1 MAEFDAIPAS
11 SLSSGPLASNAA
23 LPTPTASSA
32 VQLAQQRL
40 GAWIADA
47 TRGIPFYTVDSADAQ
62 WTRHRKQLM
71 AISSHVQL
79 ATG

>member
-11 SLSSGPLASNAA
+11 SLSVGSPANAPPLT
-23 LPTPTASSA
+23 LTTASA
-32 VQLAQQRL
+32 VQMAQHRL

-47 TRGIPFYTVDSADAQ
+47 THGIPFYTVDTADAQ
-62 WTRHRKQLM
+62 WMRHRTQLL
-71 AISSHVQL
+71 AVSSHIQL